1 MIKAGDKIKLKKAI
15 CVLGEK
21 FVGTEFTVTS
31 VDEKYI
37 YFRSGSGAGGI
48 GHADFEEHF
57 EIVGVNEANK
67 EAETKV
73 ETKVEVTKE
82 SKPTLKYRLTN
93 FFRGRK

>member
-21 FVGTEFTVTS
+21 FVGTEFTITS

-48 GHADFEEHF
+48 GHVDFEEHF
-57 EIVGVNEANK
+57 EIVEVKE

-82 SKPTLKYRLTN
+82 NKPTLKYRLTN
-93 FFRGRK
+93 FFKGRK

>member
-57 EIVGVNEANK
+57 EIVEVKK

-82 SKPTLKYRLTN
+82 NKSTLKYRLTN
-93 FFRGRK
+93 FFKGRK